1 MKNTLLKIGIILI
14 VVVVVPA
21 LLFITYELT
30 SLNSNEKVIEKIY
43 ESQLDAILFSV
54 NQYSQ
59 DIVESWAGKIE
70 NGLAQKNAVGY
81 LKDFMN
87 ENSSI
92 VGVLT
97 GDTRTYKIQDSYGKI
112 SGNNYQLNFFDSLIT
127 GQKNVLK
134 QLVEYQKSG
143 YRKLEPVTADSN
155 QAILIFT
162 FRNEELQNKFC
173 ILVINPDIFIERVLA
188 QRIKSISSND
198 FLIYIFSD
206 SKNYSFDN
214 NPVVPVD
221 KIQAEKNMW
230 LLPGYSLGILLQGET
245 IDSLVKQRATTN
257 LILIIVLIVVL
268 LLGVYVV
275 FRNVRKEIEIS
286 QMKSDFVSNV
296 SHELRTPLS
305 MIRMFAETLEMGRVR
320 TEEKRQEYYSIITQ
334 ETSRLSRIVSS
345 ILNFSKIEAG
355 KRNYNFV
362 ETFLNDIVEG
372 VFTSYKTHLEQNGF
386 KTVITKDETIPVQ
399 RLDEEAVS
407 EAVVN
412 LLDNA
417 VKYSKDKKE
426 ISVRTGFD
434 KDFSF
439 VEIQD
444 YGIGIPKEDQ
454 KKIYEK
460 FFRVSSGLV
469 HNVKGTGL
477 GLSIVK
483 HVIDAHKGKIEL
495 KSEPGE
501 GSTFRLKFP
510 LLKNENYS

>member
-1 MKNTLLKIGIILI
+1 MKNTLRKIGIILI

-21 LLFITYELT
+21 LLFITFELS

-59 DIVESWAGKIE
+59 DIMESWAAKIE
-70 NGLAQKNAVGY
+70 SGLVQSKKNSY
-81 LKDFMN
+81 IKDFVKDN
-87 ENSSI
+87 KSI
-92 VGVLT
+92 EEIFI
-97 GDTRTYKIQDSYGKI
+97 GDTSDFKLYRSYENI
-112 SGNNYQLNFFDSLIT
+112 SGNNNQLKFLDSLISAK
-127 GQKNVLK
+127 KNILTE
-134 QLVEYQKSG
+134 LIRYQQTG
-143 YRKLEPVTADSN
+143 YRKLQPVFADSN
-155 QAILIFT
+155 MAVLIFT
-162 FRNEELQNKFC
+162 FNNEALGNKFC
-173 ILVINPDIFIERVLA
+173 ALVINPDIFIENVLA
-188 QRIKSISSND
+188 LRIKSISSNN
-198 FLIYIFSD
+198 FLIYILSA
-206 SKNYSFDN
+206 SKNYSFDRN
-214 NPVVPVD
+214 RYVPVND
-221 KIQAEKNMW
+221 IKTKKNMW

-245 IDSLVKQRATTN
+245 IDSLVKQRAVTN
-257 LILIIVLIVVL
+257 LALIVVLIVVL
-268 LLGVYVV
+268 LFGVFIV

-305 MIRMFAETLEMGRVR
+305 MIRMFAETLEMGRAR
-320 TEEKRQEYYSIITQ
+320 TEEKKQEYYSIITQ
-334 ETSRLSRIVSS
+334 ETSRLSRIVNS

-362 ETFLNDIVEG
+362 DTFLNDIVET

-386 KTVITKDETIPVQ
+386 EAIIKKDETIPVQ

-407 EAVVN
+407 EAVMN

-417 VKYSKDKKE
+417 VKYSKDKKV
-426 ISVRTGFD
+426 ILVRTGFD
-434 KDFSF
+434 KDSSF
-439 VEIQD
+439 VEVQD

-483 HVIDAHKGKIEL
+483 HVIEAHKGKIEL
-495 KSEPGE
+495 ESEPGK

-510 LLKNENYS
+510 L

>member
-1 MKNTLLKIGIILI
+1 
-14 VVVVVPA
+14 
-21 LLFITYELT
+21 
-30 SLNSNEKVIEKIY
+30 
-43 ESQLDAILFSV
+43 
-54 NQYSQ
+54 
-59 DIVESWAGKIE
+59 
-70 NGLAQKNAVGY
+70 
-81 LKDFMN
+81 
-87 ENSSI
+87 
-92 VGVLT
+92 
-97 GDTRTYKIQDSYGKI
+97 
-112 SGNNYQLNFFDSLIT
+112 
-127 GQKNVLK
+127 
-134 QLVEYQKSG
+134 
-143 YRKLEPVTADSN
+143 
-155 QAILIFT
+155 
-162 FRNEELQNKFC
+162 
-173 ILVINPDIFIERVLA
+173 
-188 QRIKSISSND
+188 
-198 FLIYIFSD
+198 
-206 SKNYSFDN
+206 
-214 NPVVPVD
+214 
-221 KIQAEKNMW
+221 
-230 LLPGYSLGILLQGET
+230 
-245 IDSLVKQRATTN
+245 
-257 LILIIVLIVVL
+257 
-268 LLGVYVV
+268 
-275 FRNVRKEIEIS
+275 
-286 QMKSDFVSNV
+286 MKSDFVSNV

-320 TEEKRQEYYSIITQ
+320 TEEKKQEYYSIIRQ

-362 ETFLNDIVEG
+362 ETFLNDIVES

-399 RLDEEAVS
+399 KLDEEAVS

-510 LLKNENYS
+510 L